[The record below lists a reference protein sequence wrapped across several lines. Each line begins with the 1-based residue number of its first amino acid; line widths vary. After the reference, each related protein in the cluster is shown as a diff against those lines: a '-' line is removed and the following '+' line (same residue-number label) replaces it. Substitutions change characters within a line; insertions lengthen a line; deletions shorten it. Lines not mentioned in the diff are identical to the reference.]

1 MKVLI
6 DKKFL
11 LFFILFNLLL
21 MHKFLLSILFKGT
34 IDYEYIMG
42 SWKVAQYFFNYF
54 DEFAKRAFIGTI
66 FNVFNIIVTHKS
78 IVIISIFTTNI
89 FFILF
94 YFFANIAFR
103 DTEKR
108 YFMMFIILFL
118 FSPGTILHLGIDLG
132 RNDHFMLLVF
142 IISLLILHFKNDKYF
157 ILIPFLLI
165 VGLLIH
171 EIFLFFYAPII
182 IAVIF
187 FEYKSNNINFKYLI
201 LSVLTIFI
209 TLVCLYL
216 YGKAD
221 EVLINDIKQNVLL
234 VTGNNYDPSSSL
246 KVWSRSVNDN
256 LFMTLKEALTQ
267 DWKILHFIIT
277 MPLTI
282 SMIYMLFRVINL
294 SKNLNKS
301 MKLLIASLFCMLPM
315 YFLGTDF
322 ARWTALL
329 LTNIFILFLYL
340 KINLRIDFMK
350 IEFELKDKIILI
362 FILLHS
368 FLGPLRIGGSYDYA
382 IEILVK
388 IKNLIL

>member
-1 MKVLI
+1 M
-6 DKKFL
+6 
-11 LFFILFNLLL
+11 
-21 MHKFLLSILFKGT
+21 
-34 IDYEYIMG
+34 
-42 SWKVAQYFFNYF
+42 
-54 DEFAKRAFIGTI
+54 
-66 FNVFNIIVTHKS
+66 
-78 IVIISIFTTNI
+78 
-89 FFILF
+89 
-94 YFFANIAFR
+94 
-103 DTEKR
+103 
-108 YFMMFIILFL
+108 
-118 FSPGTILHLGIDLG
+118 
-132 RNDHFMLLVF
+132 
-142 IISLLILHFKNDKYF
+142 ILHFKNDKYF

-368 FLGPLRIGGSYDYA
+368 FLGPLGIGGSYDYA
-382 IEILVK
+382 IKILVK